1 MSLWRMAWRYLWGRS
16 LVTALTLTGIALSAA
31 LICSVLTL
39 RRESEANF
47 LRESGQYD
55 LVVGAKGSP
64 LQLILSSIYHLD
76 LPTGNIPYD
85 RFLAL
90 RNDEQIENA
99 IPLGLGDNFHGYRI
113 VGTDTNLFQLND
125 RLDALRPLVSL
136 QSGRFFQNDFEAV
149 VGAQVARQ
157 TGLKLGDA
165 FVGTHG
171 LVVTPGS
178 SEHKAFPYKVVGIL
192 APGSGASDRAIFIT
206 LASVWQIHAQE
217 AELHRKLA
225 GVVSTTTTAHDN
237 HLEVTAVLLRLKS
250 VGLRYGMV
258 QEIQKRT
265 ESMAAIP
272 VNEMLRLYQQVLAPM
287 QRALLAV
294 AALVVLVSALS
305 ITATLYQSAERRRRD
320 LAVLRA
326 LGAHPREIFVL
337 VLLEAFL
344 LTLMGLALGWGMGH
358 GALAVAGPYLRDA
371 LGIGVSPWSVD
382 RLETMALGVVALGGW
397 LSGLLPAVLAYRREP
412 VNDLTLGG

>member
-1 MSLWRMAWRYLWGRS
+1 MSLWRMAWRYLWGRA

-31 LICSVLTL
+31 LISSVLTL
-39 RRESEANF
+39 RRESEAGF

-64 LQLILSSIYHLD
+64 LQLVLSSVYHLD
-76 LPTGNIPYD
+76 LPTGNIPYE
-85 RFLAL
+85 RFQAL
-90 RNDEQIENA
+90 RSDPRFASA
-99 IPLGLGDNFHGYRI
+99 IPLGLGDNYRGYRI
-113 VGTDTNLFQLND
+113 VGTDTNLFQLTD
-125 RLDALRPLVSL
+125 RLEPQKRLFNL
-136 QSGRFFQNDFEAV
+136 QAGRFFQNDFEAV

-157 TGLKLGDA
+157 TGLKLGDT

-192 APGSGASDRAIFIT
+192 APGNGADDRAIFIT
-206 LASVWQIHAQE
+206 LASVWRIHSNE
-217 AELHRKLA
+217 TEIHRKLA
-225 GVVSTTTTAHDN
+225 GVVSANAAPLAGD
-237 HLEVTAVLLRLKS
+237 LEVTAVLLRLKS
-250 VGLRYGMV
+250 VGLRLWMA

-287 QRALLAV
+287 QSVLLAV

-326 LGAHPREIFVL
+326 LGAHPREIFAL
-337 VLLEAFL
+337 VVLEAFL
-344 LTLMGLALGWGMGH
+344 LTLLGLAAGWMLGH
-358 GALAVAGPYLRDA
+358 GALAAAGPYLRDT
-371 LGIGVSPWSVD
+371 LGVGVSPWSID
-382 RLETMALGVVALGGW
+382 RIESIALGVVALGG
-397 LSGLLPAVLAYRREP
+397 LLAGLLPAVLAYRREP
-412 VNDLTLGG
+412 VSDLTST

>member
-1 MSLWRMAWRYLWGRS
+1 MNLWRMAWRYLWGRA
-16 LVTALTLTGIALSAA
+16 LVTTLTLTGIALSAA

-39 RRESEANF
+39 RRESEAGF

-55 LVVGAKGSP
+55 LVAGAKGSP
-64 LQLILSSIYHLD
+64 LQLVLSSVYHLD

-90 RNDEQIENA
+90 RDDPRIASA
-99 IPLGLGDNFHGYRI
+99 IPLGLGDNYRGYRI
-113 VGTDTNLFQLND
+113 VGTDTNLFLLND
-125 RLDALRPLVSL
+125 RLNL
-136 QSGRFFQNDFEAV
+136 QKQLFNLQEGRFFQNDFEAV
-149 VGAQVARQ
+149 VGSQVASQ
-157 TGLKLGDA
+157 TGLKLGDT

-178 SEHKAFPYKVVGIL
+178 SEHKAFPYKVVGVL
-192 APGSGASDRAIFIT
+192 APGNGANDRAIFT
-206 LASVWQIHAQE
+206 PLASVWRIHSDE
-217 AELHRKLA
+217 TEIHRKLA
-225 GVVSTTTTAHDN
+225 GIVSTNAVALASD
-237 HLEVTAVLLRLKS
+237 LEVTAVLLRLKA
-250 VGLRYGMV
+250 VGLRLWMS

-287 QRALLAV
+287 QRVLLAV

-326 LGAHPREIFVL
+326 LGAHPREIFAL
-337 VLLEAFL
+337 VVMEALL
-344 LTLMGLALGWGMGH
+344 LTFLGLAAGWLIGH
-358 GALAVAGPYLRDA
+358 GALAAAGPHLRDT
-371 LGIGVSPWSVD
+371 LGIGVSPWSTD
-382 RLETMALGVVALGGW
+382 RVEIIALGIVALGG
-397 LSGLLPAVLAYRREP
+397 LLAGLVPAVLAYRREP
-412 VNDLTLGG
+412 VSDLNAA

>member
-1 MSLWRMAWRYLWGRS
+1 MSLWRMAWRYLWGRA
-16 LVTALTLTGIALSAA
+16 LVTTLTLTGIALSAA

-39 RRESEANF
+39 RRESEAGF

-55 LVVGAKGSP
+55 LVAGAKGSP
-64 LQLILSSIYHLD
+64 LQLVLSSVYHLD

-90 RNDEQIENA
+90 RDDPRIASA
-99 IPLGLGDNFHGYRI
+99 IPLGLGDNYRGYRI
-113 VGTDTNLFQLND
+113 VGTDTNLFRLNNRLNPQKQLFN
-125 RLDALRPLVSL
+125 L
-136 QSGRFFQNDFEAV
+136 QEGRFFQNDFEAV
-149 VGAQVARQ
+149 VGAQVASQ
-157 TGLKLGDA
+157 TGLKLGDT

-178 SEHKAFPYKVVGIL
+178 SEHKAFPYKVVGVL
-192 APGSGASDRAIFIT
+192 APGNGANDRAIFT
-206 LASVWQIHAQE
+206 PLASVWRIHSDE
-217 AELHRKLA
+217 TEIHRKLA
-225 GVVSTTTTAHDN
+225 GIVSTNAVALASD
-237 HLEVTAVLLRLKS
+237 LEVTAVLLRLKA
-250 VGLRYGMV
+250 VGLRLWMS

-287 QRALLAV
+287 QRVLLAV

-326 LGAHPREIFVL
+326 LGAHPREIFAL
-337 VLLEAFL
+337 VVMEALL
-344 LTLMGLALGWGMGH
+344 LTFLGLAAGWLIGH
-358 GALAVAGPYLRDA
+358 GALAAAGPHLRDT
-371 LGIGVSPWSVD
+371 LGIGVSPWSTD
-382 RLETMALGVVALGGW
+382 RVEIIALGIVALGG
-397 LSGLLPAVLAYRREP
+397 LLAGLVPAVLAYRREP
-412 VNDLTLGG
+412 VSDLNAA

>member
-39 RRESEANF
+39 RRESEAGF

-55 LVVGAKGSP
+55 LVAGAKGSP
-64 LQLILSSIYHLD
+64 LQLVLSSVYHLD
-76 LPTGNIPYD
+76 LPTGNIPYA
-85 RFLAL
+85 RYQAFLADP
-90 RNDEQIENA
+90 RIASA
-99 IPLGLGDNFHGYRI
+99 IPLGLGDNYRGYRM
-113 VGTDTNLFQLND
+113 VGTDTNLFQLAD
-125 RLDALRPLVSL
+125 RLDPQWQLFNL
-136 QSGRFFQNDFEAV
+136 QTGRFFQDDFEAV

-157 TGLKLGDA
+157 TGLKLGDT

-178 SEHKAFPYKVVGIL
+178 SEHKAFPYKVVGL
-192 APGSGASDRAIFIT
+192 LSPNGVNDRAIFVT
-206 LASVWQIHAQE
+206 LASVWRIHSQE
-217 AELHRKLA
+217 TAVHRKLA
-225 GVVSTTTTAHDN
+225 GVVAANDTPLASDR
-237 HLEVTAVLLRLKS
+237 EVTAVLLRLKS
-250 VGLRYGMV
+250 VGLRLWMS

-326 LGAHPREIFVL
+326 LGAHPREIFAL
-337 VLLEAFL
+337 VVLEAFL
-344 LTLMGLALGWGMGH
+344 LTMLGLAAGWVVGH
-358 GALAVAGPYLRDA
+358 GALAAAEPYLRDTLGVGVTPWSMDRIEAIA
-371 LGIGVSPWSVD
+371 LG
-382 RLETMALGVVALGGW
+382 AVALGG
-397 LSGLLPAVLAYRREP
+397 LLAGLLPAVLAYRREP
-412 VNDLTLGG
+412 VSDLTAAG